1 MGIRVVARRC
11 RTDIAGN
18 PVIGLVFRLSSALES
33 VLMRRLMLLFTLG
46 LALWLGGATLYVSA
60 QSQYES
66 VTKDAV
72 FRASVELPKGAAFV
86 LLSEGFTY
94 YRWAN
99 TESCT
104 SADVLV
110 HGFSVPS
117 YIWDPTYEFLASKG
131 RCVVTLDLYGR
142 GFSDN
147 PDVAYTDQL
156 FANQVLELLDH
167 LEIEKATL
175 LGLSNGG
182 RVVSQLVGFAPER
195 VEQLIY
201 VASSG
206 FRDVSRATNVGVSQ
220 AEIDALVARYPEL
233 PAGQLSDFKDPTNF
247 QDWDEKYAELLVH
260 KGFARALISTRKN
273 HDSRELDI
281 IHAALQASDIPVT
294 TIWGDSDTV
303 VVYAGFAE
311 KLARLLP
318 KRVEHF
324 VPESGHLPHMEN
336 PAYFEALL
344 KKQLF
349 AR

>member
-1 MGIRVVARRC
+1 M
-11 RTDIAGN
+11 
-18 PVIGLVFRLSSALES
+18 PLLSLS
-33 VLMRRLMLLFTLG
+33 
-46 LALWLGGATLYVSA
+46 LALFVGGAALSVSA
-60 QSQYES
+60 DSPYES
-66 VTKDAV
+66 VIKDAA
-72 FRASVELPKGAAFV
+72 FRASIELPDGAAFV
-86 LLSEGFTY
+86 SLSTGFTY
-94 YRWAN
+94 YRISN
-99 TESCT
+99 EESCAT
-104 SADVLV
+104 ADVLV

-117 YIWDPTYEFLASKG
+117 YIWDPTYDFLASKG

-156 FANQVLELLDH
+156 FATQVLELLDH
-167 LEIEKATL
+167 LNL

-182 RVVSQLVGFAPER
+182 RVVSQVAGLAPER

-206 FRDVSRATNVGVSQ
+206 FRDVSRAANIRVSQ
-220 AEIDALVARYPEL
+220 QEIDALMGRYPEL

-247 QDWDEKYAELLVH
+247 QDWDDKYAELLVH
-260 KGFARALISTRKN
+260 SGFARALISTRKN
-273 HDSRELDI
+273 HDSRELDR
-281 IHAALQASDIPVT
+281 IHAELQASNIPVT
-294 TIWGDSDTV
+294 TIWGDSDNV

-311 KLARLLP
+311 KLERLLP

-344 KKQLF
+344 TEQLI

>member
-1 MGIRVVARRC
+1 M
-11 RTDIAGN
+11 
-18 PVIGLVFRLSSALES
+18 PLLS
-33 VLMRRLMLLFTLG
+33 LG
-46 LALWLGGATLYVSA
+46 LALFVGGAAPSA
-60 QSQYES
+60 SADSHYES
-66 VTKDAV
+66 VIKDAA
-72 FRASVELPKGAAFV
+72 FRASLELPGGAAFV
-86 LLSEGFTY
+86 SLSEGVTY
-94 YRWAN
+94 YRLAN
-99 TESCT
+99 GESCT
-104 SADVLV
+104 TADVLV

-117 YIWDPTYEFLASKG
+117 YIWDQTYDFLASKG

-147 PDVAYTDQL
+147 PDVAYTDEL
-156 FANQVLELLDH
+156 FATQVLELLDH
-167 LEIEKATL
+167 LKIKKATL

-182 RVVSQLVGFAPER
+182 RVVSQVAGFAPER

-206 FRDVSRATNVGVSQ
+206 FRDVSRAANVDVSQ

-233 PAGQLSDFKDPTNF
+233 PAGQLSDFKDPTSF
-247 QDWDEKYAELLVH
+247 QDWDDKYAELLVH

-273 HDSRELDI
+273 HDSQDLDR
-281 IHAALQASDIPVT
+281 IHGELQASDIPVT

-311 KLARLLP
+311 KLERLLP

-336 PAYFEALL
+336 QPYVEALL
-344 KKQLF
+344 TDILALK
-349 AR
+349 

>member
-1 MGIRVVARRC
+1 MRH
-11 RTDIAGN
+11 
-18 PVIGLVFRLSSALES
+18 
-33 VLMRRLMLLFTLG
+33 LMPLLTLG
-46 LALWLGGATLYVSA
+46 MALCIGGAVQSVSA
-60 QSQYES
+60 DSPYES
-66 VTKDAV
+66 VIKDAA
-72 FRASVELPKGAAFV
+72 FRASIELPDGAAFV
-86 LLSEGFTY
+86 SLSTGFTY
-94 YRWAN
+94 YRISN
-99 TESCT
+99 EESCAT
-104 SADVLV
+104 ADVLV

-117 YIWDPTYEFLASKG
+117 YIWGPTYDFLASKG

-156 FANQVLELLDH
+156 FATQVLELLDH
-167 LEIEKATL
+167 LKIDKATL

-182 RVVSQLVGFAPER
+182 RVVSQVAGLAPER

-206 FRDVSRATNVGVSQ
+206 FRDVSRAANVDVSQ
-220 AEIDALVARYPEL
+220 AEIEELVARYPEL

-247 QDWDEKYAELLVH
+247 QDWDDKYAELLVY

-273 HDSRELDI
+273 HDSGELDR
-281 IHAALQASDIPVT
+281 IHAELQASDIPVT

-311 KLARLLP
+311 KLERLLP

-336 PAYFEALL
+336 QPHVEALL
-344 KKQLF
+344 TDTLSLE
-349 AR
+349 

>member
-1 MGIRVVARRC
+1 MPLLTFGVVM
-11 RTDIAGN
+11 
-18 PVIGLVFRLSSALES
+18 F
-33 VLMRRLMLLFTLG
+33 F
-46 LALWLGGATLYVSA
+46 GGAVLSVSA
-60 QSQYES
+60 DSPYES
-66 VTKDAV
+66 VTKNAA
-72 FRASVELPKGAAFV
+72 FRASIELPDGAAFV
-86 LLSEGFTY
+86 SLSEGFTY
-94 YRWAN
+94 YRVSSE
-99 TESCT
+99 ESCVT
-104 SADVLV
+104 ADVLV

-117 YIWDPTYEFLASKG
+117 YIWDPTYDFLVSKG

-156 FANQVLELLDH
+156 FATQVLELLDH
-167 LEIEKATL
+167 LKIEKANL

-182 RVVSQLVGFAPER
+182 RVVSQLAGLAPER

-206 FRDVSRATNVGVSQ
+206 FRDVSRAANVDVSQ
-220 AEIDALVARYPEL
+220 AEIDELVARYPEL
-233 PAGQLSDFKDPTNF
+233 PAGQLLDFKDPTNF
-247 QDWDEKYAELLVH
+247 QDWDDKYAELLVH

-273 HDSRELDI
+273 HDSQELDQ
-281 IHAALQASDIPVT
+281 IHVELQASDIPVT

-303 VVYAGFAE
+303 VVYSRFAE
-311 KLARLLP
+311 KLELLLP

-336 PAYFEALL
+336 PTYFEALL
-344 KKQLF
+344 TEQLI

>member
-1 MGIRVVARRC
+1 MAVVFRSKRPLERVVKRAV
-11 RTDIAGN
+11 D
-18 PVIGLVFRLSSALES
+18 SS
-33 VLMRRLMLLFTLG
+33 VLTRFMPLLTFG
-46 LALWLGGATLYVSA
+46 VAMFVGAAALSVSA
-60 QSQYES
+60 DSRYES
-66 VTKDAV
+66 VTKDAA
-72 FRASVELPKGAAFV
+72 FRASLELPGGAAFV
-86 LLSEGFTY
+86 SLSEGVTY
-94 YRWAN
+94 YRLAN
-99 TESCT
+99 GETCMT
-104 SADVLV
+104 ADVLV

-117 YIWDPTYEFLASKG
+117 YIWDPTYDFLASKG

-147 PDVAYTDQL
+147 PDVAYTDEL
-156 FANQVLELLDH
+156 FATQVLDLLDH
-167 LEIEKATL
+167 LKIKKATL

-182 RVVSQLVGFAPER
+182 RVVSQVAGLAPER

-206 FRDVSRATNVGVSQ
+206 FRDVSRAANVEVSQ
-220 AEIDALVARYPEL
+220 AEIDELVARYPEL

-247 QDWDEKYAELLVH
+247 QGWDDKYAELLVH

-273 HDSRELDI
+273 HDSGELDR
-281 IHAALQASDIPVT
+281 IHAELQASDIPVT

-311 KLARLLP
+311 KLERLLP

-336 PAYFEALL
+336 QPHVEALL
-344 KKQLF
+344 TDILLLE
-349 AR
+349 

>member
-1 MGIRVVARRC
+1 VKRAVER
-11 RTDIAGN
+11 
-18 PVIGLVFRLSSALES
+18 SLES
-33 VLMRRLMLLFTLG
+33 AVLRRFMPLLTFCVAMFVG
-46 LALWLGGATLYVSA
+46 GPALSVSA
-60 QSQYES
+60 DSPYES
-66 VTKDAV
+66 VTKDAA
-72 FRASVELPKGAAFV
+72 FRASLELPGGAAFV
-86 LLSEGFTY
+86 SLSDGVTY
-94 YRWAN
+94 YRLAN
-99 TESCT
+99 GESCT
-104 SADVLV
+104 TADVLV

-117 YIWDPTYEFLASKG
+117 YIWDPTYDFLASKG

-147 PDVAYTDQL
+147 PDVAYTDEL
-156 FANQVLELLDH
+156 FATQVLELLDH
-167 LEIEKATL
+167 LKIEKATL

-182 RVVSQLVGFAPER
+182 RVVSQVAGLAPER

-206 FRDVSRATNVGVSQ
+206 FRDVSRAANVDVSQ

-247 QDWDEKYAELLVH
+247 RDWDDKYAELLVH

-273 HDSRELDI
+273 HDSGELDR
-281 IHAALQASDIPVT
+281 IHAELQASDIPVT

-303 VVYAGFAE
+303 VVYSGFAE
-311 KLARLLP
+311 KLQRLLP

-336 PAYFEALL
+336 PTYFEALL
-344 KKQLF
+344 TEQLV